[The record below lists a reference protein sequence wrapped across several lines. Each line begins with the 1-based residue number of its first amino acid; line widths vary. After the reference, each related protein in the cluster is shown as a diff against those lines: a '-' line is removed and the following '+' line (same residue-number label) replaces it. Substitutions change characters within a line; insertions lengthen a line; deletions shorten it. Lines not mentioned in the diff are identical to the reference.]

1 MMEFF
6 RLSTQQKHLWLL
18 QQDGSS
24 LPYRTQCTVL
34 IEGILNIEALEIA
47 LNTVINRHEIL
58 RTTFKSSPGEIIPFQ
73 VITDSNLP
81 PIYQHDLATL
91 TPLEQEAEIAA
102 ILQKMSQLDFDF
114 AQAPILNVS
123 LIILSPQKHLL
134 LLCLPSLCADGV
146 TLKNLVHEIS
156 YNYGGLPKKQLQQE
170 AMQYADYSEWQ
181 HELLIAEDTKEG
193 RKYWE
198 KQDISAIFNFKL
210 PGENQSAKSREFQ
223 PESIAIAIDPHTVAK
238 LKNLIRQYDISISV
252 FLQTIWHIHLW
263 RLTGESNLI
272 VGVAYDG
279 RQYEEL
285 QPSLG
290 LFARYLPIHANLA
303 ANLQFLEVL
312 KQINESTR
320 QQTKWQDYFSWNEI
334 NLSWFPVSYNF
345 VEETEQY
352 FADNLVI
359 YIDKQLTYIDQFKL
373 NLSCCVNKNQEIVA
387 EFHYDSNLFRA
398 EDIKRWAGQFQMLL
412 ASAIENPL
420 TLISKLEILS
430 EVERQQLLLWCN
442 NTETNYSKFQC
453 IHQLFEKQAD
463 STPDNVAVVFENQQ
477 LTYAQLNAR
486 ANQLAR
492 YLQDLGVGPEVLVA
506 ICLERSHLIIIALLA
521 ILKAGGAYVPLDPQ
535 LPKERQVLIL
545 EDTQA
550 TVVLTQEFSAWNLPE
565 HRARVV
571 SLDAD
576 WHIIAEKSNENLFS
590 LVTPENLIYVLYT
603 SGSTGKPKGVA
614 VEHQQMCNYLYSIL
628 AQLNLPNGAS
638 FSLVSS
644 FAADLGNTVI
654 FPALCTGG
662 CLHVISPERASDA
675 DKLADYYYNH
685 GGIDCLKIVPSHLQA
700 LLNSCRHPAQILPR
714 HQLVLG
720 GEALSWQ
727 LVEKVQALAPDCKIL
742 NHYGPTEATVGV
754 LTYQVENGQSDY
766 AVNVPLGQPLANTQ
780 ILLLDEH
787 LQPVPIGIPG
797 EVYIGGANLAR
808 GYFNRPDLTKE
819 KFIPNPF
826 DDSAAYTL
834 RDASLRASPRTPTEK
849 QATHSVLQRAS
860 AGGDRLYKTG
870 DLARYLSDGNIE
882 FLGRI
887 DHQVKIRGFRI
898 ELGELEAAL
907 RQHPAVQE
915 SVAIALDDDRGEKRL
930 VAYIVPHRTDVSSS
944 ELRNFLQEKLPD
956 YMMPSVFVRVDAL
969 PLLLNGKLDR
979 RSLPAPDWT
988 RPELEAAFIAP
999 RTPEEQILADIWA
1012 EVLGVERVGVQDNFF
1027 ELGGDSILS
1036 IQIVARAK
1044 EAGLCL
1050 TPMQLF
1056 HHQTI
1061 AQLIAVATKILEL
1074 QIEQG
1079 LVAGE
1084 VPLTPIQHWLFE
1096 QNLPEPHHWNMSILL
1111 ETPPN
1116 VNPNWL
1122 EQVIQHLNQHHDALR
1137 LRFERV
1143 GASWQQIY
1151 TSNNIP
1157 PLSRIDLANLPA
1169 PEQASAIE
1177 TEIATIQATLNL
1189 STTLMR
1195 VALFNLGAD
1204 QPGRLAIVIH
1214 HLVMD
1219 GISWRI
1225 WLEDF
1230 HRAYQQL
1237 SKGTSI
1243 QLAAK
1248 TTSFKHWA
1256 ERLHLY
1262 AQSTALQ
1269 QEFDYWLN
1277 PSFHQV
1283 SRLPRDD
1290 FGQPNT
1296 VASAR
1301 TVSVS
1306 LSAEDTQALLQ
1317 EVPAVYKTQINDL
1330 LLTPL
1335 ALAFRQWTGENT
1347 LLVELEGHGREA
1359 LFNDVDVSRTIGWFT
1374 THFPVLLDLSLYSGE
1389 TEPFVENGKKSQATS
1404 LAVKS
1409 IKQQLRQIPH
1419 RGIGYG
1425 LLRYLSGNP
1434 EITKKLPAL
1443 PEAEVSF
1450 NYLGR
1455 FDRSLPQ
1462 STLFQLVK
1470 ESTGY
1475 ERSLQGKRTNLIA
1488 IDAIVLE
1495 GKLQLNWTYSENVHK
1510 RATIEHLAENFH
1522 ATLRG
1527 IIRHC
1532 LSVGGG
1538 YTPSDFPLAK
1548 LNQEQLD
1555 LLAAKFAIADIYCL
1569 SPLQQGLLFHSLYD
1583 PTSRMYFQQKIFT
1596 LQGKLNITAFQQAW
1610 QQVVNRHPSLRTIFI
1625 WEELA
1630 EPIQVVLERIEVPWQ
1645 QQDWRYMSPTE
1656 QEQQLQAYL
1665 QADSQQRFSLSD
1677 GPLMRLALI
1686 QTATDIHQLVWSHH
1700 HILLD
1705 GWCNSIILT
1714 EVFNFYEAFCQG
1726 QDLYLED
1733 SRLYRDYIVW
1743 LQQQDWSGEDS
1754 FWQQALRELP
1764 AATKLGVDWVSGS
1777 LPQQNWGYAQEEIT
1791 LSSDVT
1797 SSLHSFAR
1805 QHHLTLNTIIQGVWA
1820 LLLSRYSGEEDVV
1833 FGVTV
1838 SGRPADLPGVE
1849 AIVGL
1854 LINTLPMRVRV
1865 PPHVSLLSWLQHLQQ
1880 QHVEMLQ
1887 YQYSSLVQIQG
1898 WSQIP
1903 RGTPLFDSFVNF
1915 QNYPLDISLR
1925 EQSRSLKI
1933 INVRCFFETNYPLS
1947 LTVEPGSKLLIRIN
1961 YLPNQFNTATIR
1973 RILEQFGTVL
1983 KNIPVNLAYPLSH
1996 ISLTTETTTGESQEL
2011 VNSFNADLE

>member
-1 MMEFF
+1 MINFF

-91 TPLEQEAEIAA
+91 TPLEQEAEISV
-102 ILQKMSQLDFDF
+102 IWQKMSQLDFDF

-146 TLKNLVHEIS
+146 TLKNLVREIS
-156 YNYGGLPKKQLQQE
+156 YNYGGLAKEQLQQE
-170 AMQYADYSEWQ
+170 PMQYVDYSEWQ
-181 HELLIAEDTKEG
+181 HELLIAEDTKKG
-193 RKYWE
+193 REYWE
-198 KQDISAIFNFKL
+198 KQDISAIFNFKI
-210 PGENQSAKSREFQ
+210 PGENKSGKSRKFQ
-223 PESIAIAIDPHTVAK
+223 PESIAIAIGPHTVAK

-263 RLTGESNLI
+263 RLTRESNLI
-272 VGVAYDG
+272 VGVGYDG

-285 QPSLG
+285 QASLG
-290 LFARYLPIHANLA
+290 LFARYLPIHAHLA

-312 KQINESTR
+312 KQINESTL
-320 QQTKWQDYFSWNEI
+320 QQTKWQDYFSWDEI
-334 NLSWFPVSYNF
+334 NFSWFPVSYNF
-345 VEETEQY
+345 AEETEQY

-359 YIDKQLTYIDQFKL
+359 YIDKQLTYIDKFKL

-463 STPDNVAVVFENQQ
+463 STPDNVAVVFENQE

-492 YLQDLGVGPEVLVA
+492 YLQDWGVGPEVLVA

-535 LPKERQVLIL
+535 LPKERQALIL

-550 TVVLTQEFSAWNLPE
+550 TVVLTQGFSAWNLPE
-565 HRARVV
+565 HKARVV

-576 WHIIAEKSNENLFS
+576 WHIIAQKSNENLLS
-590 LVTPENLIYVLYT
+590 KATPENLIYVLYT

-628 AQLNLPNGAS
+628 AQLNLPTSAS
-638 FSLVSS
+638 FSLVST

-662 CLHVISPERASDA
+662 CLHVISQEQASDA

-714 HQLVLG
+714 HRLVLG

-754 LTYQVENGQSDY
+754 LTYQVENGQSDDDS
-766 AVNVPLGQPLANTQ
+766 VNVPLGQPLANTQ

-787 LQPVPIGIPG
+787 LQPVPIGIRG

-834 RDASLRASPRTPTEK
+834 RDASLRASPR
-849 QATHSVLQRAS
+849 AS

-898 ELGELEAAL
+898 ELGEVEAAL
-907 RQHPAVQE
+907 RQHPTVRE
-915 SVAIALDDDRGEKRL
+915 TVAIALDDDRGEKRL

-956 YMMPSVFVRVDAL
+956 YMMPSVFVRLDAL

-1012 EVLGVERVGVQDNFF
+1012 KVLGVQRVGVQDNFF

-1056 HHQTI
+1056 QQQTI
-1061 AQLIAVATKILEL
+1061 AQLAALATKTPKPI
-1074 QIEQG
+1074 QG
-1079 LVAGE
+1079 LVTAE
-1084 VPLTPIQHWLFE
+1084 VPLVRH
-1096 QNLPEPHHWNMSILL
+1096 
-1111 ETPPN
+1111 
-1116 VNPNWL
+1116 
-1122 EQVIQHLNQHHDALR
+1122 R
-1137 LRFERV
+1137 L
-1143 GASWQQIY
+1143 
-1151 TSNNIP
+1151 
-1157 PLSRIDLANLPA
+1157 
-1169 PEQASAIE
+1169 
-1177 TEIATIQATLNL
+1177 
-1189 STTLMR
+1189 
-1195 VALFNLGAD
+1195 
-1204 QPGRLAIVIH
+1204 
-1214 HLVMD
+1214 
-1219 GISWRI
+1219 
-1225 WLEDF
+1225 
-1230 HRAYQQL
+1230 
-1237 SKGTSI
+1237 
-1243 QLAAK
+1243 
-1248 TTSFKHWA
+1248 SF
-1256 ERLHLY
+1256 
-1262 AQSTALQ
+1262 
-1269 QEFDYWLN
+1269 
-1277 PSFHQV
+1277 
-1283 SRLPRDD
+1283 
-1290 FGQPNT
+1290 
-1296 VASAR
+1296 
-1301 TVSVS
+1301 
-1306 LSAEDTQALLQ
+1306 
-1317 EVPAVYKTQINDL
+1317 
-1330 LLTPL
+1330 
-1335 ALAFRQWTGENT
+1335 
-1347 LLVELEGHGREA
+1347 
-1359 LFNDVDVSRTIGWFT
+1359 
-1374 THFPVLLDLSLYSGE
+1374 
-1389 TEPFVENGKKSQATS
+1389 
-1404 LAVKS
+1404 
-1409 IKQQLRQIPH
+1409 
-1419 RGIGYG
+1419 
-1425 LLRYLSGNP
+1425 
-1434 EITKKLPAL
+1434 
-1443 PEAEVSF
+1443 
-1450 NYLGR
+1450 
-1455 FDRSLPQ
+1455 
-1462 STLFQLVK
+1462 
-1470 ESTGY
+1470 
-1475 ERSLQGKRTNLIA
+1475 
-1488 IDAIVLE
+1488 
-1495 GKLQLNWTYSENVHK
+1495 
-1510 RATIEHLAENFH
+1510 
-1522 ATLRG
+1522 
-1527 IIRHC
+1527 
-1532 LSVGGG
+1532 GGS
-1538 YTPSDFPLAK
+1538 YTPSDFPQAK

-1555 LLAAKFAIADIYCL
+1555 LISAKFAIEDIYCL

-1583 PTSRMYFQQKIFT
+1583 PKSRVYFQQKILTF
-1596 LQGKLNITAFQQAW
+1596 QGKLNATAFRQAW
-1610 QQVVNRHPSLRTIFI
+1610 QQVVNRHPSLRTIFL
-1625 WEELA
+1625 WEDLA
-1630 EPIQVVLERIEVPWQ
+1630 EPIQVVLQQIELPWQ
-1645 QQDWRYMSPTE
+1645 QQDWCYMSSTE
-1656 QEQQLQAYL
+1656 QEEQLQTYL
-1665 QADSQQRFSLSD
+1665 QADSQQVFSLSE

-1686 QTATDIHQLVWSHH
+1686 QTATDVHQFIWSHH
-1700 HILLD
+1700 HIILD
-1705 GWCNSIILT
+1705 GWSTSAIVT
-1714 EVFNFYEAFCQG
+1714 EVFKFYKAFCEG
-1726 QDLYLED
+1726 QDLYLKD
-1733 SRLYRDYIVW
+1733 SYLYRDYIAW
-1743 LQQQDWSGEDS
+1743 LQQQDWSGEES
-1754 FWQQALRELP
+1754 FWRKALRGLRAP
-1764 AATKLGVDWVSGS
+1764 TKLGVGWVSGN
-1777 LPQQNWGYAQEEIT
+1777 LPDRDWGWGYAQEETT
-1791 LSSDVT
+1791 LSADVT
-1797 SSLHSFAR
+1797 SSLQSFAR
-1805 QHHLTLNTIIQGVWA
+1805 KHHLTLNTIIQGVWA

-1854 LINTLPMRVRV
+1854 LINTRPMRVQV
-1865 PPHVSLLSWLQHLQQ
+1865 SSHVSVLSWLQRLQQ
-1880 QHVEMLQ
+1880 QQVELLQ
-1887 YQYSSLVQIQG
+1887 YQYSSLVQIQE

-1903 RGTPLFDSFVNF
+1903 RGTPLFDSFVSF
-1915 QNYPLDISLR
+1915 QNHPLNLSLIQ
-1925 EQSRSLKI
+1925 ENSNLKI
-1933 INVRCFFETNYPLS
+1933 INVRSFFETNYPLS
-1947 LTVEPGSKLLIRIN
+1947 VTVEPGYQLLIRIE
-1961 YLPNQFNTATIR
+1961 YLSNKFDIATIR

-1983 KNIPVNLAYPLSH
+1983 KNIPVNLAQPLSH
-1996 ISLTTETTTGESQEL
+1996 ISLTTEMTTGESQEL

>member
-1 MMEFF
+1 MIDFF

-18 QQDGSS
+18 QQADSS
-24 LPYRTQCTVL
+24 LPYRTQCAVF
-34 IEGILNIEALEIA
+34 IEGIVNIEALEIA

-58 RTTFKSSPGEIIPFQ
+58 RTTFKSSPGESIPFQ
-73 VITDSNLP
+73 VITDRNLP
-81 PIYQHDLATL
+81 PIYQHDLAAL

-102 ILQKMSQLDFDF
+102 ILQKMSQLDFDL

-146 TLKNLVHEIS
+146 TLKNLVREIS
-156 YNYGGLPKKQLQQE
+156 CNYGGLAKKQLQQE
-170 AMQYADYSEWQ
+170 PMQYADYSEWQ
-181 HELLIAEDTKEG
+181 HELLIAEDTKKG

-198 KQDISAIFNFKL
+198 NQDISAIFNFKL

-223 PESIAIAIDPHTVAK
+223 PESIAITIQPHTVAK
-238 LKNLIRQYDISISV
+238 LKNLMRQYDISISV

-285 QPSLG
+285 QASLG
-290 LFARYLPIHANLA
+290 LFARYLPIHARLE

-312 KQINESTR
+312 KQINKSTL

-345 VEETEQY
+345 AEETEHY

-359 YIDKQLTYIDQFKL
+359 YIDKQLTYIDKFKL
-373 NLSCCVNKNQEIVA
+373 NLSCSVNKNQEIGA

-420 TLISKLEILS
+420 TLISKLGIIS

-521 ILKAGGAYVPLDPQ
+521 ILKAGGAYVPLDHQ
-535 LPKERQVLIL
+535 LPKERQALIL

-576 WHIIAEKSNENLFS
+576 WHIIAQKSNENLFS
-590 LVTPENLIYVLYT
+590 GVTPENLIYVLYT

-628 AQLNLPNGAS
+628 AQLNLPTSAS

-662 CLHVISPERASDA
+662 CLHVISQERASDA

-720 GEALSWQ
+720 GEALSWH
-727 LVEKVQALAPDCKIL
+727 LVEKVQALAPDCTIL

-766 AVNVPLGQPLANTQ
+766 DSVNVPLGQPLANTQ

-797 EVYIGGANLAR
+797 EVYISGANLAR

-826 DDSAAYTL
+826 DDSAAL
-834 RDASLRASPRTPTEK
+834 ASPRTPTEK
-849 QATHSVLQRAS
+849 QATHSLSQRAS

-907 RQHPAVQE
+907 RQHPTVRE
-915 SVAIALDDDRGEKRL
+915 TVAIALDDHRGEKRL

-956 YMMPSVFVRVDAL
+956 YMMPSVFVRLDAL
-969 PLLLNGKLDR
+969 PLLLNGKLDP

-1012 EVLGVERVGVQDNFF
+1012 EVLGVERVGVQHNFF
-1027 ELGGDSILS
+1027 EFGGDSILS

-1061 AQLIAVATKILEL
+1061 AQLAALATKTPKPT
-1074 QIEQG
+1074 QS
-1079 LVAGE
+1079 LVTDE
-1084 VPLTPIQHWLFE
+1084 VPL
-1096 QNLPEPHHWNMSILL
+1096 
-1111 ETPPN
+1111 
-1116 VNPNWL
+1116 
-1122 EQVIQHLNQHHDALR
+1122 
-1137 LRFERV
+1137 
-1143 GASWQQIY
+1143 
-1151 TSNNIP
+1151 
-1157 PLSRIDLANLPA
+1157 
-1169 PEQASAIE
+1169 
-1177 TEIATIQATLNL
+1177 
-1189 STTLMR
+1189 
-1195 VALFNLGAD
+1195 
-1204 QPGRLAIVIH
+1204 
-1214 HLVMD
+1214 
-1219 GISWRI
+1219 
-1225 WLEDF
+1225 
-1230 HRAYQQL
+1230 
-1237 SKGTSI
+1237 
-1243 QLAAK
+1243 
-1248 TTSFKHWA
+1248 
-1256 ERLHLY
+1256 
-1262 AQSTALQ
+1262 
-1269 QEFDYWLN
+1269 
-1277 PSFHQV
+1277 
-1283 SRLPRDD
+1283 
-1290 FGQPNT
+1290 
-1296 VASAR
+1296 
-1301 TVSVS
+1301 
-1306 LSAEDTQALLQ
+1306 
-1317 EVPAVYKTQINDL
+1317 
-1330 LLTPL
+1330 
-1335 ALAFRQWTGENT
+1335 
-1347 LLVELEGHGREA
+1347 
-1359 LFNDVDVSRTIGWFT
+1359 
-1374 THFPVLLDLSLYSGE
+1374 
-1389 TEPFVENGKKSQATS
+1389 
-1404 LAVKS
+1404 
-1409 IKQQLRQIPH
+1409 
-1419 RGIGYG
+1419 
-1425 LLRYLSGNP
+1425 
-1434 EITKKLPAL
+1434 
-1443 PEAEVSF
+1443 
-1450 NYLGR
+1450 
-1455 FDRSLPQ
+1455 
-1462 STLFQLVK
+1462 
-1470 ESTGY
+1470 
-1475 ERSLQGKRTNLIA
+1475 
-1488 IDAIVLE
+1488 
-1495 GKLQLNWTYSENVHK
+1495 
-1510 RATIEHLAENFH
+1510 
-1522 ATLRG
+1522 
-1527 IIRHC
+1527 IRHR
-1532 LSVGGG
+1532 LSFDGS
-1538 YTPSDFPLAK
+1538 YTPSDFPQAK

-1555 LLAAKFAIADIYCL
+1555 LLGAKFAIEDIYCL

-1583 PTSRMYFQQKIFT
+1583 PKSRVYFQQKILTF
-1596 LQGKLNITAFQQAW
+1596 QGKLNATAFRQAW
-1610 QQVVNRHPSLRTIFI
+1610 QQVVNRHPSLRTIFL
-1625 WEELA
+1625 WEDLA
-1630 EPIQVVLERIEVPWQ
+1630 EPIQVVLQQLELPWQ
-1645 QQDWRYMSPTE
+1645 QQDWRYMSSTE
-1656 QEQQLQAYL
+1656 QEEELQTYL
-1665 QADSQQRFSLSD
+1665 QADSQQVFSLSE

-1686 QTATDIHQLVWSHH
+1686 QTATDIHQFIWSHH
-1700 HILLD
+1700 HIILD
-1705 GWCNSIILT
+1705 GWSTSAIVT
-1714 EVFNFYEAFCQG
+1714 EVFKFYKAFCEG
-1726 QDLYLED
+1726 QDLYLKD
-1733 SRLYRDYIVW
+1733 SRLYRDYIAW
-1743 LQQQDWSGEDS
+1743 LQQQDWSGEES
-1754 FWQQALRELP
+1754 FWRKALRGLRAP
-1764 AATKLGVDWVSGS
+1764 TKLGVGWVSGN
-1777 LPQQNWGYAQEEIT
+1777 LPDQDWGWGYAQEETT
-1791 LSSDVT
+1791 LSADVT
-1797 SSLHSFAR
+1797 SSLQSFAR
-1805 QHHLTLNTIIQGVWA
+1805 KHHLTLNTIIQGVWA

-1854 LINTLPMRVRV
+1854 LINTRPMRVQ
-1865 PPHVSLLSWLQHLQQ
+1865 VSDHISVLSWFHRLQQ
-1880 QHVEMLQ
+1880 QQVELLQ
-1887 YQYSSLVQIQG
+1887 YQYSSLVQIQE
-1898 WSQIP
+1898 WSQIS
-1903 RGTPLFDSFVNF
+1903 RGTPLFDSFVSF
-1915 QNYPLDISLR
+1915 QNHPLNLSLI
-1925 EQSRSLKI
+1925 EENSSLKI
-1933 INVRCFFETNYPLS
+1933 INVRSFFETNYPLS
-1947 LTVEPGSKLLIRIN
+1947 VTVEPGYQLLIRIE
-1961 YLPNQFNTATIR
+1961 YLSNKFDIVTIR

-1983 KNIPVNLAYPLSH
+1983 KNIPVNLAQPLSH
-1996 ISLTTETTTGESQEL
+1996 ISLTTEMTTIESQEL